1 MSFNSKEHRHFSAIL
16 WRYPDVSVKE
26 DDGSSGIQQ
35 HQTRCTFIPNSHLAN
50 VSVAWEKLMLTMQDG
65 HTEFGGGYHGAIS
78 PENGKV
84 DWTLETKNNRGGT
97 IEELV

>member
-1 MSFNSKEHRHFSAIL
+1 
-16 WRYPDVSVKE
+16 
-26 DDGSSGIQQ
+26 
-35 HQTRCTFIPNSHLAN
+35 
-50 VSVAWEKLMLTMQDG
+50 VAWEKLMLTMQDG
-65 HTEFGGGYHGAIS
+65 HTEFGDGYHGAIS